1 MNNLIL
7 HRSGASIFDDMNRL
21 FDGVLSNPV
30 DSAIPLVDIQ
40 EANDQYELRAE
51 LPGLDQKDID
61 VNIKEGLLTIKTNQ
75 ETEATEAKDAGEPA
89 DAKYLL
95 RERRSPNF
103 SRSFRLPRN
112 VESEKIKAE
121 FANGLLTLRIPKAEA
136 ARPRSIKID

>member
-7 HRSGASIFDDMNRL
+7 HRSSASIFDDMNRL

-30 DSAIPLVDIQ
+30 DSAIPPVDIQ

-61 VNIKEGLLTIKTNQ
+61 INIKEGLLTIKTHQ
-75 ETEATEAKDAGEPA
+75 ETEATEAKDTGETA

-95 RERRSPNF
+95 RERRSHNF
-103 SRSFRLPRN
+103 SRSFRLPRD
-112 VESEKIKAE
+112 VESENIKAE

>member
-30 DSAIPLVDIQ
+30 DSTIPLVDIQ

-61 VNIKEGLLTIKTNQ
+61 VNIKEGLLTIKTSQ
-75 ETEATEAKDAGEPA
+75 ETEAKDTDETA

-103 SRSFRLPRN
+103 SRSFRLPRD
-112 VESEKIKAE
+112 VESENIKAE